1 MWKIRGGIDT
11 LHAFW
16 FAVAF
21 RAIVNV
27 RRVVRKV
34 RRVLG
39 LLVTLAAVLLLTGC
53 AQENAKAEIML
64 LQAARD
70 DQARGI
76 QLQYD
81 QAKASIQADAVAR
94 LDLEKKQAAQAI
106 EVQKAIAQVE
116 YEKQTQLD
124 LLEATHKKALADID
138 ATYQRQIADVQAY
151 TDKARAAAARDVI
164 IALSI
169 GIGGGLCAILV
180 GRGIGNGVTAWARNR
195 GEVVRPD
202 AAGIFPAIV
211 RSDAVLLP
219 SRMSGAYMVIRR
231 PSAGERLIV
240 AAGTAVALMRG
251 KPVDRYESP
260 WVQVGEGDPNVTA
273 RDQAQGLLA
282 AATRTPS
289 AIGDRVTR
297 SMLGSSDA
305 PTAATPPPAIT
316 PPTYVA
322 PSPVAIVPSFAET
335 LRNWHPTRE
344 RMLFGYTQDGT
355 PLHGR
360 LDQLLSGE
368 IVGRQGSGKT
378 TLLRMI
384 YAQCLIVGVR
394 VIVWDLHED
403 IVSDLPGAVTYTDA
417 QAIDRS
423 AAWLVAELDRRIA
436 QHDKTGTPIMIL
448 IDEINQLA
456 NVVPAVIEAI
466 GRVVNEGRK
475 YHVYCVVSAKGMPA
489 AMFNGSTVRD
499 SFATRF
505 AFQTTTRQAAMIGFD
520 RDAVPLVRDLTPG
533 RALFEGP
540 WAAQVITI
548 PWTSTDDVKG
558 ILRTSNAEAETRKS
572 LSLSPSDPAN
582 AEMEAETTTPEN
594 AAEKVAD
601 MRAAGT
607 GTAAIIAQLWGVT
620 GGRRYAAARAQLAE
634 IERVTP

>member
-1 MWKIRGGIDT
+1 MWKIR
-11 LHAFW
+11 
-16 FAVAF
+16 
-21 RAIVNV
+21 
-27 RRVVRKV
+27 
-34 RRVLG
+34 G

-70 DQARGI
+70 DQERGI

-106 EVQKAIAQVE
+106 EVQKAVAQVE
-116 YEKQTQLD
+116 YEKQNQLD

-211 RSDAVLLP
+211 RSDAVFLP

-231 PSAGERLIV
+231 PSAGERMIV
-240 AAGTAVALMRG
+240 AAGTALALARG

-273 RDQAQGLLA
+273 RDQAQGLVA

-297 SMLGSSDA
+297 SMLSDS
-305 PTAATPPPAIT
+305 TLQ
-316 PPTYVA
+316 
-322 PSPVAIVPSFAET
+322 PSPVAAAAITPQADAIPLPEVAHVPTFGEIMRT
-335 LRNWHPTRE
+335 WQPTPD
-344 RMLFGYTQDGT
+344 RMLFGYTHDGT

-384 YAQCLIVGVR
+384 YAQCLLVGVR

-423 AAWLVAELDRRIA
+423 AAWIVTELDRRIA
-436 QHDKTGTPIMIL
+436 QHDKTSAPIMIL

-475 YHVYCVVSAKGMPA
+475 YKVYCVVSAKGLPA
-489 AMFNGSTVRD
+489 TLFGGSTVRD
-499 SFATRF
+499 AFATRF
-505 AFQTTTRQAAMIGFD
+505 AFQTTARQASMIGFD
-520 RDAVPLVRDLTPG
+520 KDDVEVVRDLTPG

-540 WAAQVITI
+540 WAAQVITV
-548 PWTSTDDVKG
+548 PWTSTDDVKRVLSASG
-558 ILRTSNAEAETRKS
+558 SIVTEAETRESLFQSASGSIVTEAEAET
-572 LSLSPSDPAN
+572 
-582 AEMEAETTTPEN
+582 ETPGN
-594 AAEKVAD
+594 AAETVAE
-601 MRAAGT
+601 MRRKGLGT
-607 GTAAIIAQLWGVT
+607 STIIAQLWGVT
-620 GGRRYAAARAQLAE
+620 GGRRYAAARAKLAE
-634 IERVTP
+634 IEEVTP